1 MFKMKKKAK
10 NNMVTIVPKPS
21 FSLLQ
26 CEWVK
31 KKNPAMG
38 SLYVIIKSNN

>member
-10 NNMVTIVPKPS
+10 NINMVTIVPKLS

-31 KKNPAMG
+31 KK
-38 SLYVIIKSNN
+38 LIQQWVVYR